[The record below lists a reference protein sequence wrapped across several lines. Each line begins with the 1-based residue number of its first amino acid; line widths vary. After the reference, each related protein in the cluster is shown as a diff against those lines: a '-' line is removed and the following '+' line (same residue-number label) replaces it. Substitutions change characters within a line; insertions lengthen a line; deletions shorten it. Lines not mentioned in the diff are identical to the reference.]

1 MATVPAM
8 EQGTSSQLW
17 NTDAQLLPE
26 SNANTTLNLASEGQK
41 NLDRISEI
49 PPWPAANEHSVPG
62 TPLVEHE
69 RSFTTIISA
78 TDDVSNAT
86 RETFRSDY
94 NSQSPMNRL
103 EMSPASNANKSL
115 KRDFRDGSSR
125 SFHAPLENGGTAYE
139 LSNQVRDIVL
149 PLVLKNFNLR
159 GGVGGN
165 YLSKDVL
172 GAAQCVI
179 TDEVCH
185 SIEMQMVE
193 AQKQLR
199 EARVP
204 EFQPRLEVPHET
216 RDGSLPDALQLSVP
230 GRTSPSHLN
239 GSGSG
244 SNAIIQDGDDDYL
257 DWRPSKR
264 RRIDTTSL
272 SSSPIS
278 PRQSSAKISHLP
290 TYFPSGQNN
299 PNAGKQHQQLSL
311 SCSPKT
317 PINRSPSAFP
327 DSVHDHSLCSPKK
340 LPLFQPP
347 CKEITSEAPSPLS
360 LNSQLA
366 HAGAFSDPMETS
378 SLLPRQCLEA
388 ECPDDVDKLQTLL
401 INNEDASAPL
411 KVPGIWGMGKSL
423 ANPGIME
430 FVVDVDIKTAREW
443 CLSPDSQNSTQHSKP
458 LLHLLCLP
466 LGLVMSTLSCTD
478 SFEGW
483 IPLHTWPTQGSLLVG
498 INHGKSEEQIWLPHY
513 FGSENI
519 PLDIT
524 NAIRQGQ
531 NKIRCIQLSPLQHI
545 FAVHASIPPAP
556 APIHTEDS
564 ADSRQFEVQ
573 IVVDYG

>member
-26 SNANTTLNLASEGQK
+26 SNANTTLNSASEGQK

-49 PPWPAANEHSVPG
+49 SPWPANELSVAG
-62 TPLVEHE
+62 TPLVKHE
-69 RSFTTIISA
+69 RSFTTLISA

-86 RETFRSDY
+86 REIFHSDY
-94 NSQSPMNRL
+94 NSQSPINRL
-103 EMSPASNANKSL
+103 EMSPASNANKGL
-115 KRDFRDGSSR
+115 KRDFRDGSYR
-125 SFHAPLENGGTAYE
+125 SSHSPLGNGATAYE
-139 LSNQVRDIVL
+139 SANRIRDVVL
-149 PLVLKNFNLR
+149 PLVLENFNLR
-159 GGVGGN
+159 GGAGEN
-165 YLSKDVL
+165 HLSKDVL
-172 GAAQCVI
+172 GAAQCVL

-204 EFQPRLEVPHET
+204 ESHPRLEVPHET
-216 RDGSLPDALQLSVP
+216 TDGSLPDALQLSVP
-230 GRTSPSHLN
+230 ERTSPPHLN

-244 SNAIIQDGDDDYL
+244 RLSSSNTIIQDGDGDYL

-264 RRIDTTSL
+264 RRIDTISV
-272 SSSPIS
+272 SPSPIS
-278 PRQSSAKISHLP
+278 PRQSSVKRSHLP
-290 TYFPSGQNN
+290 TYSLSGQTS
-299 PNAGKQHQQLSL
+299 PNAGKQHQQLSV

-327 DSVHDHSLCSPKK
+327 DSVHDHSMCSPKK
-340 LPLFQPP
+340 LPSTNLFQPP
-347 CKEITSEAPSPLS
+347 YKETTSEAPSPLS
-360 LNSQLA
+360 LHSQLA
-366 HAGAFSDPMETS
+366 HASAFSDQVETS
-378 SLLPRQCLEA
+378 PSLPRQSLEV
-388 ECPDDVDKLQTLL
+388 ERPDNVDKLQTLP
-401 INNEDASAPL
+401 INNEDTSVPL

-423 ANPGIME
+423 ANPGILE
-430 FVVDVDIKTAREW
+430 FIVDVDIKTAHAW
-443 CLSPDSQNSTQHSKP
+443 CLSPDSQDPS
-458 LLHLLCLP
+458 
-466 LGLVMSTLSCTD
+466 LVMSTLSCTD

-483 IPLHTWPTQGSLLVG
+483 IPLHTWPAQGSLLVD
-498 INHGKSEEQIWLPHY
+498 INHGKSEGQIWLPHY
-513 FGSENI
+513 LGSENI

-524 NAIRQGQ
+524 NAIQQGQ

-545 FAVHASIPPAP
+545 FAVHASIPPEP

-564 ADSRQFEVQ
+564 SDSTQFEVE